1 MYEKPITYVFWIAL
15 GQKVQETDQF
25 DLLKDANRLKM
36 LN

>member
-1 MYEKPITYVFWIAL
+1 MYEKSITYVFWIAL

-25 DLLKDANRLKM
+25 NLLKDAHRLKM